1 MAEEITNTVTQE
13 PAQGVVD
20 ESNQELN
27 KPEANEDIKPETEAP
42 VEGQPVEGEPE
53 KPSENVPPT
62 EPTKPTTEELE
73 QRLKEYELR
82 EEERKNIAKRLGVD
96 DNEADILNLNSIEAQ
111 VENKANAVFVRM
123 CSDYGVDA
131 NPANLQASLE
141 QLKANDPAKYYDF
154 VDKAKG
160 INAELQQQKAQI
172 ANATFTYNVNKYVQE
187 NQQLI
192 DNIPAF
198 KKIVSDYCVANQGSP
213 YIYNDLNNIREMALG
228 LIRSGIEIG
237 QASALQQKAKT
248 DTTAVSGGVAV
259 NQTPV
264 YTSDKVW
271 TRAEIDRMSTDEFAK
286 HEKAIMQ
293 AYAEGKIQ

>member
-1 MAEEITNTVTQE
+1 MAEETIQEQINQE
-13 PAQGVVD
+13 PVQGVA
-20 ESNQELN
+20 EQSTQELN
-27 KPEANEDIKPETEAP
+27 TPSTNEDIKPETE
-42 VEGQPVEGEPE
+42 GQEPPVEGEPE
-53 KPSENVPPT
+53 TAATEVPPT

-82 EEERKNIAKRLGVD
+82 EEERKAIANRLGVD
-96 DNEADILNLNSIEAQ
+96 DQEADILNLNSIEAQ
-111 VENKANAVFVRM
+111 VENRANAIFVRM

-131 NPANLQASLE
+131 NPANLSSSLE
-141 QLKANDPAKYYDF
+141 QLKSSDPAKYYEF

-160 INAELQQQKAQI
+160 INAELQNQKAQI
-172 ANATFTYNVNKYVQE
+172 ANATFSYNVNRYVQE

-198 KKIVSDYCVANQGSP
+198 KKIVDDYCVANQGSP

-237 QASALQQKAKT
+237 QASALQQKAKA
-248 DTTAVSGGVAV
+248 DTSAVSGGVAV
-259 NQTPV
+259 NQNPV
-264 YTSDKVW
+264 YSSDKVW
-271 TRAEIDRMSTDEFAK
+271 TRAEIDRMSTEEFAK